1 MAMKVMK
8 VMKGMAMKK
17 AAGKQA
23 AKTEHRDKKFGIRQR
38 LAEQRAFARKQA
50 AQKTAPVTGKALNKE
65 VKQLL
70 HKAWADCSEDEQKD
84 ILKNLSNPGRTL
96 YNQFHKTMA
105 MDASIP
111 AHFKEDG

>member
-1 MAMKVMK
+1 MKVMK

-17 AAGKQA
+17 AEGKQA
-23 AKTEHRDKKFGIRQR
+23 KKAEHRAKKFGVRQR

-50 AQKTAPVTGKALNKE
+50 AEKPTAPVTGKALNKE

-70 HKAWADCSEDEQKD
+70 HKAWADCSVEEQKD
-84 ILKNLSNPGRTL
+84 IVKNLSNPRRTL
-96 YNQFHKTMA
+96 CNQFHKTML
-105 MDASIP
+105 MEESIP